1 MIVAGMA
8 TRNESRSPRESGHPG
23 LLQTATKLSSVTLNG
38 DRRHHPRLVW
48 SRGRTAV
55 IATPTKGSNHASS
68 IAHPTTWITM
78 VRPRM
83 PTHRDH
89 ERIGARLLGADA
101 FTRSPRRRP
110 EPRPPL

>member
-23 LLQTATKLSSVTLNG
+23 LFQTATKLSSVTLNG

-55 IATPTKGSNHASS
+55 IATPTKGRNHASP
-68 IAHPTTWITM
+68 IAPATTGITR
-78 VRPRM
+78 VRGRRG
-83 PTHRDH
+83 THRDR
-89 ERIGARLLGADA
+89 EPIGGRLGGADGA
-101 FTRSPRRRP
+101 TRSPR
-110 EPRPPL
+110 

>member
-23 LLQTATKLSSVTLNG
+23 LFQTATKLSSVTLNG

-55 IATPTKGSNHASS
+55 IATRTKGRNAARPIGHA
-68 IAHPTTWITM
+68 PTRITI
-78 VRPRM
+78 VRGGLR
-83 PTHRDH
+83 TRRHR
-89 ERIGARLLGADA
+89 ERIRGRFGGGEA
-101 FTRSPRRRP
+101 FPG
-110 EPRPPL
+110 L